1 MHFASLP
8 FFKVFN
14 WAEGMIALRNLIL
27 VCFSTC
33 FCVNASSEIIYK
45 EVRVTGYGLNI
56 SEAVVDALESAI
68 SQVNGQRLTTS
79 TSLRISAGQQDGVDR
94 LDESFQ
100 RNIQKATRGVVKS
113 YTIHESGLDNDGRAF
128 AKLAATIPF
137 YNSSNQLKRL
147 RLALA
152 PMVIESNSKN
162 DPNARRFS
170 NAVSSALETHLT
182 QTRRFAILDRR
193 NADAT
198 SRELQLAMGG
208 KSAIE
213 ESVRGGLRAVA
224 DYLVVLSLRDFA
236 YQSAPQRRLS
246 GRVVERTRA
255 PFGMDLR
262 VVDITSGQVKFAQT
276 YQNSG
281 FIPLGHGLDRLALD
295 VAASVGEEINFAIY
309 PVAVVATLGSGEY
322 TLNQGGQTLHI
333 GRVYR
338 LIQLGLNMTDPYTR
352 ESLGPQE
359 REVGRVEIVSAT
371 DKTAVA
377 RLVAGIAPAKYQA
390 GTLIIRPSSE
400 EFDGKDAGSG
410 ATSHFDSN
418 APHSA
423 GSTQTPSAASG
434 KKLSDD
440 W

>member
-1 MHFASLP
+1 MHFASFPLI
-8 FFKVFN
+8 KVFN
-14 WAEGMIALRNLIL
+14 RTEGMTALRNLIL

-45 EVRVTGYGLNI
+45 EVRVTGYGLNV
-56 SEAVVDALESAI
+56 SEAVVDALENAI

-79 TSLRISAGQQDGVDR
+79 TSLRISAGQQDGVDK

-152 PMVIESNSKN
+152 PMVIEANSKN

-182 QTRRFAILDRR
+182 QTRKFAVLDRR

-198 SRELQLAMGG
+198 SRELQLALGG

-236 YQSAPQRRLS
+236 YQSTPQRRLS

-276 YQNSG
+276 YQHSG

-295 VAASVGEEINFAIY
+295 VAGNVGEEINFAIY

-322 TLNQGGQTLHI
+322 TLNQGGQTLQI
-333 GRVYR
+333 DRLYR
-338 LIQLGLNMTDPYTR
+338 LIHLGLNLTDPYTR
-352 ESLGPQE
+352 ESLGQQE
-359 REVGRVEIVSAT
+359 REVGRIEIVSVT
-371 DKTAVA
+371 DKTSTA
-377 RLVAGIAPAKYQA
+377 RLISGVPPANFKP

-400 EFDGKDAGSG
+400 EFFGKDAES
-410 ATSHFDSN
+410 ATNSHFNSN
-418 APHSA
+418 SPIGA
-423 GSTQTPSAASG
+423 GPTKTPLTG
-434 KKLSDD
+434 GTKRLSDD